1 MRIMGLDV
9 TWIHT
14 EVSSK
19 GPRTQ
24 APHQI
29 REDAQQAGSEALL
42 RAPRLHALKMGLP
55 SDRINPPTFLV
66 TLRLIHQRTHPF
78 SEPLFSPLT

>member
-24 APHQI
+24 APH
-29 REDAQQAGSEALL
+29 GSEALL